1 MPRIMVVDDDDDIRA
16 ELVEALKHEGYEV
29 FSAVDTRTALQAM
42 RENPPDLLL
51 TDVIMPHADGWAL
64 IRAYRADAQL
74 ANVSLL
80 VMSGSPIMRQLA
92 IQSGAAGFLLKPLS
106 RTATLEAVADV
117 LRYSHPV

>member
-29 FSAVDTRTALQAM
+29 FSAVDARTALQGM

-64 IRAYRADAQL
+64 IRACRADAQL

-117 LRYSHPV
+117 LRNSHPV